1 MEEIMIELIICL
13 LIVCAA
19 PIIFLLV
26 NWNYK
31 LKLAKSKSKLDSIT
45 TETDKDNNE
54 VTKLKIEVAEL
65 KSKLEAAN
73 KVEVDSNSKIL
84 EELKWLHLNSE
95 SNERKTIIKAIL
107 KLLETR
113 IEDSDPSTTSN

>member
-1 MEEIMIELIICL
+1 MIELIICL